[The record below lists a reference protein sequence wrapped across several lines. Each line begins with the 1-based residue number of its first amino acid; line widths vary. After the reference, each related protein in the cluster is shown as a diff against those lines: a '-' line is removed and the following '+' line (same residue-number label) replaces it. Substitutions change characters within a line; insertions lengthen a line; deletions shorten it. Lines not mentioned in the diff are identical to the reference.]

1 MSEKYFASDNKL
13 FFVTRSEI
21 SSKSDLIYLAVT
33 LPFSVLHKLCVK
45 WSWFLKEPDCFQA

>member
-1 MSEKYFASDNKL
+1 MSEKYFALDNKL

-33 LPFSVLHKLCVK
+33 PALTTSQALC
-45 WSWFLKEPDCFQA
+45 